1 MNETDLK
8 KKNEQL
14 QCKIA
19 TLEDLLKEYEE
30 TAIKQNIRLAEQKQ
44 EKSEALNV
52 ISGLINKVTIEGNTE
67 VRFYNDNLS
76 KCREI
81 KKCLNT
87 QCPSYRSDNPR
98 CWQTAGTHCGGKTQ
112 GTFAQKINDCRNCE
126 VYKAATGN
134 LILELGEEFNIMMN
148 VLEQKTI
155 ELHKT
160 QAQLLQS
167 SKMSA
172 VGQLAGGVAHEIN
185 NPMTVILGFSQS
197 IIKKIREEDPLYLPL
212 KSIEREAIRCKK
224 LIADLL
230 TFSRTGKTQAEMADL
245 NLTIEETVSI
255 VEAQTKVKNI
265 EIIKKYEEN
274 LPQLTI
280 NKNQIQQVVINLCS
294 NAIDAMPEGG
304 TIILATKSSSHLT
317 ATREEAE
324 KFIEISV
331 SDTGKG
337 MAEEVTRHVF
347 EPFFTTKET
356 GKGTGLGLSICYEIV
371 KKHNGEITV
380 ESEPGRGTKFSIKLP
395 LLTTGN

>member
-1 MNETDLK
+1 
-8 KKNEQL
+8 
-14 QCKIA
+14 
-19 TLEDLLKEYEE
+19 
-30 TAIKQNIRLAEQKQ
+30 
-44 EKSEALNV
+44 
-52 ISGLINKVTIEGNTE
+52 
-67 VRFYNDNLS
+67 
-76 KCREI
+76 
-81 KKCLNT
+81 
-87 QCPSYRSDNPR
+87 
-98 CWQTAGTHCGGKTQ
+98 
-112 GTFAQKINDCRNCE
+112 
-126 VYKAATGN
+126 
-134 LILELGEEFNIMMN
+134 
-148 VLEQKTI
+148 
-155 ELHKT
+155 
-160 QAQLLQS
+160 
-167 SKMSA
+167 
-172 VGQLAGGVAHEIN
+172 
-185 NPMTVILGFSQS
+185 
-197 IIKKIREEDPLYLPL
+197 
-212 KSIEREAIRCKK
+212 
-224 LIADLL
+224 
-230 TFSRTGKTQAEMADL
+230 MADL